1 MNFWEPNSCP
11 AMNLRSWCCVVVGWV
26 GGWNHFK
33 YSTSAKAKQFHQK
46 SVGDMIC
53 SLAMSCD
60 LRTTKISLHES
71 ELHPICTI
79 NKLLIKEGYKIHHF
93 LIKNID
99 NYGQHQH
106 EILYSARGLPTT
118 FKLLLA
124 LLASLLPLIKWF
136 KESMLKKF
144 LHHWYQ
150 KVSLL
155 CVQAVMIF

>member
-1 MNFWEPNSCP
+1 MDIARNCLAWVRCPIMIFENQINFRYEF
-11 AMNLRSWCCVVVGWV
+11 LRAKFMSGNEFEILVLCGRGL
-26 GGWNHFK
+26 GGRLKHFQF
-33 YSTSAKAKQFHQK
+33 STSAKAKQFHQK

-71 ELHPICTI
+71 ELHPICKI
-79 NKLLIKEGYKIHHF
+79 NKLLMKEGYKIHHF

-124 LLASLLPLIKWF
+124 LLASLLPLIK
-136 KESMLKKF
+136 
-144 LHHWYQ
+144 
-150 KVSLL
+150 
-155 CVQAVMIF
+155 